1 MTCKR
6 CGSNQVKDFDGEVA
20 IRIPEREGADKATG
34 MLFPELIVCVRCGV
48 VEFMLPTDKLE
59 LLKNRSQP
67 R

>member
-20 IRIPEREGADKATG
+20 IRIPEREGADKMTV

-48 VEFMLPTDKLE
+48 VEFMLPTDKLDQ
-59 LLKNRSQP
+59 LKNRSQS

>member
-6 CGSNQVKDFDGEVA
+6 CGSNHVKDFDGEVA
-20 IRIPEREGADKATG
+20 IQIPEWEGTDKATV

-48 VEFMLPTDKLE
+48 VEFMLPSDKLE
-59 LLKNRSQP
+59 QLKNRSQS